1 MPRTQHDGSLAMPTA
16 RSGDVDLGALRR
28 EFPTLPYIE
37 PAKALARATALID
50 SSPDGMWTPELQL
63 QARACFEVEAAG
75 IQTCVCMPEV
85 FAREQLMSTPLFQVK
100 CGDQVVGCK
109 LACPGCRSNE
119 HVLMGELN
127 VHSLEKVRFGYGNGK
142 GIMPISH
149 GYTCFNPDCSDV
161 ISKEGRTEA
170 ELATLRSYISKGI
183 TGANAAEHKKVG
195 DRSLAPRIS
204 PRLSWLSH
212 EQPNS

>member
-1 MPRTQHDGSLAMPTA
+1 MPRAQHDGSLAMPTA

-100 CGDQVVGCK
+100 RGAEVVGCK
-109 LACPGCRSNE
+109 LACPGCRSNDF
-119 HVLMGELN
+119 VLVGDIN
-127 VHSLEKVRFGYGNGK
+127 VSSLEKVRFAYGNGK
-142 GIMPISH
+142 AVMPISRC
-149 GYTCFNPDCSDV
+149 YSCFNPDCPDV
-161 ISKEGRTEA
+161 LAKRGRTEA
-170 ELATLRSYISKGI
+170 ELATLRDLVSKGI
-183 TGANAAEHKKVG
+183 TGANATTHKKVG

-204 PRLSWLSH
+204 PRLSRLSH